1 MHHDKQVWV
10 LIEDTRRDR
19 TGVLVPVRV
28 LLGDV
33 GSRKSTMLDLNIFIY
48 IYIYIIWKICYLLRR
63 FISHFLKSD
72 SLIFVSFGICISGPA
87 NR

>member
-1 MHHDKQVWV
+1 MHHDEQVWV

-48 IYIYIIWKICYLLRR
+48 IYIYLYNLENLLFVAPFHIAFFKIR
-63 FISHFLKSD
+63 
-72 SLIFVSFGICISGPA
+72 
-87 NR
+87 